1 MKFTITSI
9 AALVMAF
16 APLISAAPAPVSPNE
31 PELVRRANSGDLT
44 FYDVGL
50 GACGW
55 TNSDSELVVAMSA
68 GLMGTQSNGN
78 PNCGKK
84 IKINYKGKSVTVKV
98 VDKCMG
104 CARYDLDLSPA
115 AFKVLAPES
124 AGRVKGTWSFV

>member
-1 MKFTITSI
+1 MKFTITAI
-9 AALVMAF
+9 AAIMAF
-16 APLISAAPAPVSPNE
+16 APLISAAPAPVSANE
-31 PELVRRANSGDLT
+31 PELARRSNSGDLT
-44 FYDVGL
+44 YYDVGL
-50 GACGW
+50 GACGT

-84 IKINYKGKSVTVKV
+84 IKINYGGKSVTVKV

-115 AFKVLAPES
+115 AFKALAPES
-124 AGRVKGTWSFV
+124 AGRIKGTWSFV